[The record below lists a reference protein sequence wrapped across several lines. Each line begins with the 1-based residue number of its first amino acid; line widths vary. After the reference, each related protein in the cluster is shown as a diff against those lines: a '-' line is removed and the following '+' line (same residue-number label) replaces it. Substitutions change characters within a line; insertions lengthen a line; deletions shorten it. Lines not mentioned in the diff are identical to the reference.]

1 MAKFV
6 APGHLMIK
14 DENLGLHS
22 KKTIKSKNSKTDGKK
37 GGSGVAGRKA
47 LNDITNK
54 TSLHPEAS
62 LKKKNLPKEDI
73 NVKEEMFLHDH
84 KKCIE
89 AQKAAMRNFNL
100 ETVLPQDDS
109 ISILEQIK
117 IPRSP
122 RCYPE
127 PVELPMSKF
136 SDWLDYSMKWSS
148 PPSSPLPWDSPPSP
162 LAWQNEAFE
171 FVLKEKFDA
180 EANEFMSPALF
191 SPRVKFKI
199 GKLSARDSYWGS

>member
-14 DENLGLHS
+14 DENLDLHP
-22 KKTIKSKNSKTDGKK
+22 KKIVKSKNSKTDGKK
-37 GGSGVAGRKA
+37 GGSRISSRKA

-54 TSLHPEAS
+54 TSLPHETS
-62 LKKKNLPKEDI
+62 IKKKTVSKEDI

-89 AQKAAMRNFNL
+89 AQKAATRNFNL

-109 ISILEQIK
+109 IFIVEQIK
-117 IPRSP
+117 VPESP

-127 PVELPMSKF
+127 PVELPMSDF
-136 SDWLDYSMKWSS
+136 SDWLDYSVQWSS
-148 PPSSPLPWDSPPSP
+148 PPSSPSPWDSPPSSP
-162 LAWQNEAFE
+162 LAWQDKAFE
-171 FVLKEKFDA
+171 FVLKEEIDA
-180 EANEFMSPALF
+180 Q
-191 SPRVKFKI
+191 V
-199 GKLSARDSYWGS
+199 

>member
-6 APGHLMIK
+6 APGRLMIK
-14 DENLGLHS
+14 DENLDLYS
-22 KKTIKSKNSKTDGKK
+22 KKSVKSKNSKTDGKK
-37 GGSGVAGRKA
+37 GASGIAGRKA

-54 TSLHPEAS
+54 TAIHHEAS

-100 ETVLPQDDS
+100 ETVVPKDDS

-117 IPRSP
+117 IPHSP

-127 PVELPMSKF
+127 PVELPMSDF
-136 SDWLDYSMKWSS
+136 SDWLDYSMQWSS
-148 PPSSPLPWDSPPSP
+148 PPSSPLPWDSAPSP
-162 LAWQNEAFE
+162 LAWHNEAVK
-171 FVLKEKFDA
+171 FVLNEETDA
-180 EANEFMSPALF
+180 
-191 SPRVKFKI
+191 RV
-199 GKLSARDSYWGS
+199 

>member
-14 DENLGLHS
+14 DENLDLHS
-22 KKTIKSKNSKTDGKK
+22 KKIVKSKNSKTDGKK
-37 GGSGVAGRKA
+37 GGSGIAIRKA

-54 TSLHPEAS
+54 ASFHQPETTI
-62 LKKKNLPKEDI
+62 KKKNSPKEDI

-89 AQKAAMRNFNL
+89 AQKAAMRNFDL
-100 ETVLPQDDS
+100 ETVLPKDGNPSYLDFTSAFNGEYS
-109 ISILEQIK
+109 IFIQEQIK
-117 IPRSP
+117 FPESP

-127 PVELPMSKF
+127 PVELPMSIF
-136 SDWLDYSMKWSS
+136 SDWLDYSMQWSS

-162 LAWQNEAFE
+162 LARQNKAFE
-171 FVLKEKFDA
+171 FILKEEID
-180 EANEFMSPALF
+180 
-191 SPRVKFKI
+191 VKV
-199 GKLSARDSYWGS
+199 